1 MGHFALQLL
10 IRGGFCPKGYFCW
23 HLTVI
28 ISFCAKNHRKL
39 RDGYLVVIFQSFN
52 AKKALSTTCH
62 LKNVK
67 QQISYFCYVFHNKR
81 LTIPR
86 VGVFSPWGYFCR
98 VFLSFPCFLK
108 IKGILFILYYTRV

>member
-10 IRGGFCPKGYFCW
+10 TRGGFCPKGYFCW
-23 HLTVI
+23 HLIVI
-28 ISFCAKNHRKL
+28 TNFCAKNHRKL
-39 RDGYLVVIFQSFN
+39 RGGYLVVIFQSLMPKRHF
-52 AKKALSTTCH
+52 LLPCY

-67 QQISYFCYVFHNKR
+67 QQISYFSYVLHNKI

-86 VGVFSPWGYFCR
+86 VGVFSPWGDFCR

-108 IKGILFILYYTRV
+108 IKGILFILY

>member
-28 ISFCAKNHRKL
+28 LSFCTKNHRKL

-52 AKKALSTTCH
+52 AKKALPTALPFEKCQTADF
-62 LKNVK
+62 
-67 QQISYFCYVFHNKR
+67 IF
-81 LTIPR
+81 
-86 VGVFSPWGYFCR
+86 
-98 VFLSFPCFLK
+98 FLSS
-108 IKGILFILYYTRV
+108 

>member
-10 IRGGFCPKGYFCW
+10 TRSGFCPKGYFCW

-39 RDGYLVVIFQSFN
+39 RDGHLVVIFQSLMPKRHFP
-52 AKKALSTTCH
+52 LPCY

-67 QQISYFCYVFHNKR
+67 QQISYFSYVLYNKSF
-81 LTIPR
+81 TIPK
-86 VGVFSPWGYFCR
+86 VGVFSPWGYFCNA
-98 VFLSFPCFLK
+98 FLSFPCFLK
-108 IKGILFILYYTRV
+108 IKGILFILY

>member
-28 ISFCAKNHRKL
+28 ISSCAKNHRKL

-52 AKKALSTTCH
+52 AKRHFLLPCY
-62 LKNVK
+62 LKNVN
-67 QQISYFCYVFHNKR
+67 QQISYFF
-81 LTIPR
+81 
-86 VGVFSPWGYFCR
+86 
-98 VFLSFPCFLK
+98 
-108 IKGILFILYYTRV
+108 

>member
-23 HLTVI
+23 HLTVK

-52 AKKALSTTCH
+52 AKKALSTTLTFAKC
-62 LKNVK
+62 LTADF
-67 QQISYFCYVFHNKR
+67 IFFLCY
-81 LTIPR
+81 L
-86 VGVFSPWGYFCR
+86 
-98 VFLSFPCFLK
+98 
-108 IKGILFILYYTRV
+108 